1 MRALTH
7 STRWHDAKGAAMTKA
22 EARSFLN
29 RVKVIVKR
37 EERIIRQIQ
46 KLEQRQLDI
55 TSKLTGMPRGSTP
68 FTTEDYA
75 VNVRDL
81 TEELEKELAAERQ
94 AYKEVLVVLNTFEG
108 LTRDILIE
116 HYLLLDTWEVI
127 AVRYNRTY
135 RWLQEL
141 NRRAVKKIAENF

>member
-1 MRALTH
+1 
-7 STRWHDAKGAAMTKA
+7 MTQS

-29 RVKVIVKR
+29 RVRVIVKR

-55 TSKLTGMPRGSTP
+55 TSKLTGMPRGSAP

-75 VNVRDL
+75 VEVRDL

-116 HYLLLDTWEVI
+116 HYLLLDTWEVV
-127 AVRYNRTY
+127 AVRYNKTY

>member
-1 MRALTH
+1 
-7 STRWHDAKGAAMTKA
+7 
-22 EARSFLN
+22 
-29 RVKVIVKR
+29 
-37 EERIIRQIQ
+37 
-46 KLEQRQLDI
+46 
-55 TSKLTGMPRGSTP
+55 MPRGSAP

-75 VNVRDL
+75 VEVRDL

-116 HYLLLDTWEVI
+116 HYLLLDTWEVV
-127 AVRYNRTY
+127 AVRYNKTY